1 MLYLILILILVL
13 VAVLGTLSLRRV
25 GSGERLVVER
35 RGKVRRTA
43 VPGIAFSVPLLEQS
57 RRVDMNV
64 RRRSVLVS
72 GSTADGATARIRV
85 EFAVAVT
92 DAALAP
98 AEVDAE
104 VITAVENRLH
114 KDVASRTV
122 RELPSRGEMM
132 PWEPAGFVP
141 GVRVERA
148 EVKVCDVETTGDLR
162 RLVEDLRKA

>member
-1 MLYLILILILVL
+1 MLYLVLSLVL
-13 VAVLGTLSLRRV
+13 VAALVALSFRRV

-57 RRVDMNV
+57 RRVDMNA
-64 RRRSVLVS
+64 RRRWVVVT
-72 GSTADGATARIRV
+72 GSTADGATARVRV
-85 EFAVAVT
+85 GFEVSVI

-104 VITAVENRLH
+104 VMTAVENRLH
-114 KDVASRTV
+114 KDIASRTV

-141 GVRVERA
+141 GTRVEHA
-148 EVKVCDVETTGDLR
+148 EVKVCDAEATGDLR
-162 RLVEDLRKA
+162 RLVDDLRKA